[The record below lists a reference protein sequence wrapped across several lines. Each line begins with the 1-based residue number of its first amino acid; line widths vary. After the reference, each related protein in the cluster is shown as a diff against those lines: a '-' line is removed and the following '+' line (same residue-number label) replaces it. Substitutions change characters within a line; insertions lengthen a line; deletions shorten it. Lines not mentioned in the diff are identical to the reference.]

1 MFTDEGTVISA
12 VLDGDTEAFK
22 TLFESHRELLFRV
35 ILGLVGDVDQAEE
48 LTQEAFLRAFSHLDS
63 FRDESRFSTW
73 LVQIGIHLAHD
84 FNRLSRRCGW
94 QLPLDD
100 QANAWDSEAVLAR
113 FQKPE
118 TPEESLLAKEVRAN
132 LLKAIARLPGDYREI
147 LAWKYFRDLS
157 FSEIAEVTGE
167 SVGTLKVRA
176 HRARQLLRLE
186 YAAAEG

>member
-22 TLFESHRELLFRV
+22 SLFDRHRELLFRV
-35 ILGLVGDVDQAEE
+35 ILDLVSDVDQAEE

-84 FNRLSRRCGW
+84 FNRLNRRRGW
-94 QLPLDD
+94 ALPLDERE
-100 QANAWDSEAVLAR
+100 NPWDSEALQAR
-113 FQKPE
+113 LQQQE
-118 TPEESLLAKEVRAN
+118 TPEESLLAKEVRAT

-157 FSEIAEVTGE
+157 FNEIAEVTGE
-167 SVGTLKVRA
+167 SVNTLKVRA
-176 HRARQLLRLE
+176 HRARRLLRLE
-186 YAAAEG
+186 LTGTGS